1 VTLSTGVSTSITNL
15 SSIIQDVS
23 SNLSNVTSSL
33 SSSIVTLSTSAS
45 SSILSLSNVIRDVS
59 SNLSNVT
66 SSLSSSIVT
75 LSTSVSSNLS
85 SRTSSLSSSI
95 VTLSTSASSS
105 IVSLATTPSITT
117 FIEVPRIHEKIVD
130 SRTTLLSSASIAGTT
145 SSYNYANGAIV
156 YTAISGGTVAT
167 PTTASMSLFNI
178 PTPSAGVC
186 AYTTTFIINQPGSN
200 KGYIRTI
207 GVNNIY
213 SPPVEFIGGLPTI
226 TTSTSTVIQT
236 ITALVSNN
244 GALLKMFTNSTVCSG
259 TV

>member
-1 VTLSTGVSTSITNL
+1 
-15 SSIIQDVS
+15 
-23 SNLSNVTSSL
+23 
-33 SSSIVTLSTSAS
+33 VTLSTSAS
-45 SSILSLSNVIRDVS
+45 SSILSLSNVIQD
-59 SNLSNVT
+59 
-66 SSLSSSIVT
+66 
-75 LSTSVSSNLS
+75 VSSNLS

-105 IVSLATTPSITT
+105 IVSLSNVIRDVSSNLSSRTSSLSSSIVTLSTSVSSSIVSLATTPSITT

-130 SRTTLLSSASIAGTT
+130 FRATLLSSAIIAGTT

-156 YTAISGGTVAT
+156 YTAISGGSVGT

-186 AYTTTFIINQPGSN
+186 AYTTTFIINQQGSS

-236 ITALVSNN
+236 ITAVVSNN